1 VRLED
6 PEMRGM
12 FRAAFPGGTMS
23 AKPRIPSYRLHR
35 QSGQA
40 IVTLTDAVTG
50 QRKDCLL
57 GKYDTAASKEEYK
70 RVVLDWEVNGRRLPD
85 AATAADLTVTEL
97 IDRYWQHVQGY
108 YRHADGTP
116 TGEVQAMLYALRPL
130 NHLHG
135 PTAAADLGPSSLKAV
150 RELMVRGYEHPKYG
164 TQPPICRTLVNARVK
179 RIRRMYKWAVENE
192 LVPPSTYQTLC
203 AVAPLKRG
211 RTDAKESSPVKPVAR
226 AVVEETLPIMR
237 PMLADMVR
245 IQLETGMRPGELVVM
260 RACDIDMT
268 GPVWLYRPRTHKT
281 EHHGHERVVPIGPKS
296 QEVVKRYLKTSLQAY
311 LFSPRHNM
319 EERAQALRANRK
331 SKVQPSQQDRRKKQP
346 KKKPGEVYS
355 VPAYS
360 HAIAQAIKRH
370 NRRKPE
376 AEHVPHW
383 HPHQL
388 RHLRALELKRAFGL
402 DVARAVLGHK
412 SPVIA
417 EHYATLDV
425 ARAVEAMAKL
435 G

>member
-1 VRLED
+1 
-6 PEMRGM
+6 
-12 FRAAFPGGTMS
+12 MS

-40 IVTLTDAVTG
+40 VVTLTDAVTG
-50 QRKDCLL
+50 RRKDHLL
-57 GKYDTAASKEEYK
+57 GKHGTKASKEEYQ
-70 RVVLDWEVNGRRLPD
+70 RVVLQWEANQRRLP
-85 AATAADLTVTEL
+85 AAEAAADLTVTEL
-97 IDRYWQHVQGY
+97 IDRYWKHVEEY

-116 TGEVQAMLYALRPL
+116 TGEVQAMRYALRPL

-135 PTAAADLGPSSLKAV
+135 PAQAAQIGPGALKAV
-150 RELMVRGYEHPKYG
+150 RELMVKGYDHPKHG
-164 TQPPICRTLVNARVK
+164 PQKALCRTRINAQVK

-192 LVPPSTYQTLC
+192 LLPPSVHQSLC

-211 RTDAKESSPVKPVAR
+211 RTEAHESEPVKPVAR
-226 AVVEETLPIMR
+226 SVVEDTLPILR

-245 IQLETGMRPGELVVM
+245 VQLETGMRPGELVAM
-260 RACDIDMT
+260 RACDLDTT
-268 GPVWLYRPRTHKT
+268 GTVWLYRPRSHKT
-281 EHHGHERVVPIGPKS
+281 EHHGHDRIIAIGPKG
-296 QEVVKRYLKTSLQAY
+296 QEIIRRYLTLDLQAF
-311 LFSPRHNM
+311 LFSPRKLM
-319 EERAQALRANRK
+319 EERVQTMRANRK
-331 SKVQPSQQDRRKKQP
+331 SKVQPSQQDRRKPRP
-346 KKKPGEVYS
+346 KKKPGD
-355 VPAYS
+355 AYDTQS
-360 HAIAQAIKRH
+360 YGKAIAQAIERH
-370 NRRKPE
+370 NRS
-376 AEHVPHW
+376 AEEGKKVPHW

-425 ARAVEAMAKL
+425 GRAVDAMARI

>member
-1 VRLED
+1 
-6 PEMRGM
+6 
-12 FRAAFPGGTMS
+12 MS

-40 IVTLTDAVTG
+40 VVTLTDAATG
-50 QRKDCLL
+50 QRKDHLL
-57 GKYDTAASKEEYK
+57 GRYNTSASKEEYK
-70 RVVLDWEVNGRRLPD
+70 RVVLEWEVNGRRLPD
-85 AATAADLTVTEL
+85 AAAATCLSVAEL
-97 IDRYWQHVQGY
+97 IVRYWQHVLGY

-116 TGEVQAMLYALRPL
+116 TGEVQAMLYSLRPL

-135 PTAAADLGPSSLKAV
+135 PTAAAEFGPSALKAV
-150 RELMVRGYEHPKYG
+150 RELMVQGYEHPKYG
-164 TQPPICRTLVNARVK
+164 PQPALCRALVNARVK

-203 AVAPLKRG
+203 AAAPLKRG
-211 RTDAKESSPVKPVAR
+211 RTEARESDPVKPVAR
-226 AVVEETLPIMR
+226 SVVHETLPILR

-245 IQLETGMRPGELVVM
+245 VQLETGMRPGELVVM
-260 RACDIDMT
+260 RACDIDMA

-281 EHHGHERVVPIGPKS
+281 EHHGHERIIPVGPKA
-296 QEVVKRYLKTSLQAY
+296 QEIVKRYLTTYLQAY
-311 LFSPRHNM
+311 LFSPRQNM
-319 EERAQALRANRK
+319 EERARTLRANRK
-331 SKVQPSQQDRRKKQP
+331 SKVQPSQQDRRKKRP
-346 KKKPGEVYS
+346 KKRPGDAYL

-360 HAIAQAIKRH
+360 QAIAQAIKRH
-370 NRRKPE
+370 NRDKPE
-376 AEHVPHW
+376 AEHIPHW

-388 RHLRALELKRAFGL
+388 RHLRALELKRELGL

-425 ARAVEAMAKL
+425 ARAAEAMAKL